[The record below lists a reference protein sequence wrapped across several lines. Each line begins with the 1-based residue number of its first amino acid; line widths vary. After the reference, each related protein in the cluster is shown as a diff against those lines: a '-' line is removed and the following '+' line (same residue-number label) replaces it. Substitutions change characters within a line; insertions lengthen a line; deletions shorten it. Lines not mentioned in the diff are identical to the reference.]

1 MDAVSEIVE
10 HVVEES
16 DHSLSEDNRIEK
28 PKPQKRERSA
38 AQKEAFLRCQE
49 QRKIK
54 IAEKQASGVTKQK
67 HMRVSKDQIID
78 LQNETLEKQKALISS
93 YEEIPTQPKKKKA
106 SKPKK
111 KKPPTPVTS
120 EESES
125 ESESSESEDEAPP
138 VKKRAAKKTPQQ
150 PPPLGQP
157 PYRIK
162 FY

>member
-1 MDAVSEIVE
+1 MYKRQKQRSEAQI
-10 HVVEES
+10 
-16 DHSLSEDNRIEK
+16 
-28 PKPQKRERSA
+28 A
-38 AQKEAFLRCQE
+38 AFQRCQE

-67 HMRVSKDQIID
+67 QMRVSKDQIID
-78 LQNETLEKQKALISS
+78 LQNETLEKQKALIST

-125 ESESSESEDEAPP
+125 ESEDSDSSEEEAPP
-138 VKKRAAKKTPQQ
+138 AKKKATKKAAKKTPQQ
-150 PPPLGQP
+150 PPPLGP
-157 PYRIK
+157 APYRVK

>member
-10 HVVEES
+10 HVAEES
-16 DHSLSEDNRIEK
+16 DISEDNRIEK

-67 HMRVSKDQIID
+67 QMRVSKDHIID
-78 LQNETLEKQKALISS
+78 LQNETLEKQKALISTL
-93 YEEIPTQPKKKKA
+93 EGEVIPTQSKKKKA
-106 SKPKK
+106 SKPK

-125 ESESSESEDEAPP
+125 ESESSEEEAPP

-150 PPPLGQP
+150 PPPSGRP

-162 FY
+162 F

>member
-1 MDAVSEIVE
+1 MVPDTEVVEPIVE
-10 HVVEES
+10 DS
-16 DHSLSEDNRIEK
+16 DHSISEDNRIEK
-28 PKPQKRERSA
+28 PKPQKRERSE
-38 AQKEAFLRCQE
+38 AQKAAFLRCQE

-67 HMRVSKDQIID
+67 QMRVSKDQIID

-106 SKPKK
+106 VKPK

-120 EESES
+120 EEESES
-125 ESESSESEDEAPP
+125 ESEDSESEEEAPP

-150 PPPLGQP
+150 PPPLGRP